1 MLKLCLKAGIGSGEG
16 GKRDVVRPQRDT
28 PKRNQRGPHLD
39 EFHMFRFML
48 LGMRFYFFSASAPA
62 AAPRASVTSRR
73 GFLRT
78 ASAVI
83 AATVLVGG
91 LSACV
96 VDNSDSNNSS
106 SKNSSGDKAL
116 TVFATTGYIGDAVRS
131 THLPA
136 HNPGFGQDS
145 RFECGVVD
153 WTRHGNSH
161 GG

>member
-1 MLKLCLKAGIGSGEG
+1 
-16 GKRDVVRPQRDT
+16 
-28 PKRNQRGPHLD
+28 
-39 EFHMFRFML
+39 MFRFML

-116 TVFATTGYIGDAVRS
+116 TVFATTGYIGDAV
-131 THLPA
+131 
-136 HNPGFGQDS
+136 HNIAPDADVSVMVGPGEIHTPTSPQPRIWP
-145 RFECGVVD
+145 RFKIRVWCCGLD
-153 WTRHGNSH
+153 PTWKLTWRMS
-161 GG
+161 

>member
-1 MLKLCLKAGIGSGEG
+1 
-16 GKRDVVRPQRDT
+16 
-28 PKRNQRGPHLD
+28 
-39 EFHMFRFML
+39 MFRFML
-48 LGMRFYFFSASAPA
+48 LVMRFYFFSASAPA

-83 AATVLVGG
+83 AATALAGG

-116 TVFATTGYIGDAVRS
+116 TVFATTGYIGDAVHNIAPDADVSVMVGPGGRS

-153 WTRHGNSH
+153 RARHGNSH